1 MRPSTVG
8 LPRLSSTNPPD
19 TLMDSFSYEMGA
31 ALRRR
36 ADPVTDLIALPH
48 FIETALYEPTLGY
61 YRQASRK
68 RVGREPDSDFYTAAS
83 LGEVFGR
90 LVLEAALNCL
100 PFAPQETVFVEFG
113 PESSA
118 GVLGTLP
125 TPFKEIRL
133 VRPSEDI
140 DIPSPAVLFS
150 NELFDA
156 QPFRR
161 FRFDG
166 QAWQEAFVRILPQRS
181 GPPLYEWAYA
191 PPAPDAPKLPANA
204 SIGYTVDWPSG
215 ALHLL
220 QRLCSP
226 AWEGLFLAFDYGL
239 PLETILHDRPSG
251 TARAYSRHRIEG
263 DILASPGTRD
273 ITIHVAWDVLKATL
287 RQQGFDEPDL
297 LRQEAFFMGHAPATI
312 GEIVRSHPA
321 AFSAQRLT
329 LMELLHPNNLGS
341 RFQVL
346 HARRILS

>member
-1 MRPSTVG
+1 
-8 LPRLSSTNPPD
+8 
-19 TLMDSFSYEMGA
+19 MDSFSHAMGA
-31 ALRRR
+31 ALRKR
-36 ADPVTDLIALPH
+36 ADPVTNLIALPD

-61 YRQASRK
+61 YLQTSRK
-68 RVGREPDSDFYTAAS
+68 RVGRGPDTDFYTAAS

-90 LVLEAALNCL
+90 LVLEACINCL
-100 PFAPQETVFVEFG
+100 PFPPEETVFVEFG

-118 GVLGTLP
+118 GVLGKLP
-125 TPFKEIRL
+125 TAFKEIRL
-133 VRPSEDI
+133 VRPTDRL

-166 QAWQEAFVRILPQRS
+166 QAWQEAFVRILPQGS

-191 PPAPDAPKLPANA
+191 PPAPDAPKLPASA

-220 QRLCSP
+220 QRLCSQ
-226 AWEGLFLAFDYGL
+226 AWEGLFIAFDYGL
-239 PLETILHDRPSG
+239 PLETILHDRPNG
-251 TARAYSRHRIEG
+251 TARAYSHHRIEG

-273 ITIHVAWDVLKATL
+273 ITIHVAWDVLKDAL
-287 RQQGFDEPDL
+287 RQQGFEEPDL
-297 LRQEAFFMGHAPATI
+297 LRQETFFMRNAATTI
-312 GEIVRSHPA
+312 GEIVRGNPA

-346 HARRILS
+346 NARRILP